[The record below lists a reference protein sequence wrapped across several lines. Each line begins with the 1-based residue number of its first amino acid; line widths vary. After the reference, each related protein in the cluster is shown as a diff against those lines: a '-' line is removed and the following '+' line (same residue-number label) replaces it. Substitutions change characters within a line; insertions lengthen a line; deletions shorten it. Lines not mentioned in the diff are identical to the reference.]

1 VPWSAPLINLAFPRR
16 RQDVGV
22 EKPGLVASDVD
33 GTLLHPTDVITER
46 TASVI
51 ERIVAAGTPFVLV
64 SGRPPRWIP
73 RVAAEA
79 GVDGY
84 AICGNGAVLYDIAA
98 DRVLGA
104 HDLDPVLL
112 NDLVNALDEALPG
125 CRVATERIG
134 ERALSLDGRE
144 FATESDYADPWPGD
158 TVHVAPRA
166 EVLGHAAN
174 KLLVRHVG
182 MTSDQLA
189 EAARSL
195 FGDVVDITFSSNVG
209 LIEISPA
216 GVTKGSGLAEVAERL
231 GVPAER
237 VVAFGDMPNDMSMLR
252 WAGHGVAMANAHP
265 DVLAV
270 ADEVTAPN
278 SEDGVAQVLE
288 RWF

>member
-1 VPWSAPLINLAFPRR
+1 M
-16 RQDVGV
+16 

-33 GTLLHPTDVITER
+33 GTLLDPMDVITPR
-46 TASVI
+46 TSAVI
-51 ERIVAAGTPFVLV
+51 GRIVASGTPFVLV

-73 RVAAEA
+73 RVAKAA
-79 GVDGY
+79 GVSGY
-84 AICGNGAVLYDIAA
+84 AVCGNGAVLYDIAA

-104 HDLDPVLL
+104 HNLDPVMLG
-112 NDLVNALDEALPG
+112 DLANALTEALPG

-134 ERALSLDGRE
+134 DTALSLDGRE
-144 FATESDYADPWPGD
+144 FSTEADYEHPWPGD
-158 TVHVAPRA
+158 TVHTAPRA
-166 EVLGHAAN
+166 EVLGHPAT

-189 EAARSL
+189 ESARSL

-209 LIEISPA
+209 MIEVSPA
-216 GVTKGSGLAEVAERL
+216 GVTKGAGLAEVAELL

-252 WAGHGVAMANAHP
+252 WAGHGVAMANGHP

>member
-1 VPWSAPLINLAFPRR
+1 
-16 RQDVGV
+16 
-22 EKPGLVASDVD
+22 
-33 GTLLHPTDVITER
+33 
-46 TASVI
+46 
-51 ERIVAAGTPFVLV
+51 VLV
-64 SGRPPRWIP
+64 SGRPTRWIP
-73 RVAAEA
+73 RVAQAA
-79 GVDGY
+79 GVSGY
-84 AICGNGAVLYDIAA
+84 AVCGNGAVLYDIAA

-112 NDLVNALDEALPG
+112 NDLVSALDKALPG
-125 CRVATERIG
+125 CRVATERVG
-134 ERALSLDGRE
+134 ERALSLRGEE
-144 FATESDYADPWPGD
+144 FATEPDYDHPWPGD
-158 TVHVAPRA
+158 TVHTAPRA
-166 EVLGHAAN
+166 EVLGHPAN
-174 KLLVRHVG
+174 KLLVRHLG

-189 EAARSL
+189 ESARSL

-209 LIEISPA
+209 MVEISPG
-216 GVTKGSGLAEVAERL
+216 GVTKGSGLAEVAELL
-231 GVPAER
+231 GVAREH